1 MKKES
6 VPTPI
11 PAQTAAYLV
20 AQAHDWQLNNYELNT
35 RLYFLQLFHLA
46 QTGGPLME
54 GEFSSYLHGPKL
66 RGVYNK
72 FKIFEAKPIPNPG
85 IILPE
90 VSRQHQEF
98 ISALSQVLRE
108 FTESE
113 LITVYLARGVGGST
127 TPLKNPPSGE
137 IVSTAMLEIIYQEY
151 FAGNT
156 PGAALR
162 EILRVSAPT
171 SFIFPGLATQARA
184 RDLEENRRDAFLHVS
199 CVCVLMAFI
208 VDSGVFRTLVEYG
221 GLTATTPLTAYYAG
235 VAFCAIALLGFL
247 RPRRFLYLKFC
258 QLAQRFRRPAK
269 PIIQA

>member
-90 VSRQHQEF
+90 VSCQHQEF

-127 TPLKNPPSGE
+127 TPLKKSSEWGNCSHCHVGNNLPGIFRRKYPGRG
-137 IVSTAMLEIIYQEY
+137 TARNFTRERADQFY
-151 FAGNT
+151 FSWAGDAS
-156 PGAALR
+156 PGAR
-162 EILRVSAPT
+162 S
-171 SFIFPGLATQARA
+171 
-184 RDLEENRRDAFLHVS
+184 RR
-199 CVCVLMAFI
+199 
-208 VDSGVFRTLVEYG
+208 
-221 GLTATTPLTAYYAG
+221 
-235 VAFCAIALLGFL
+235 
-247 RPRRFLYLKFC
+247 K
-258 QLAQRFRRPAK
+258 
-269 PIIQA
+269 